1 MFWGNQIKG
10 KKGRTQ
16 RPLKAADSSLDM
28 CLKRDAAT
36 DAKKGG
42 KGQRRER
49 EWRGT
54 EEGKEGE
61 IKGKMDLM

>member
-28 CLKRDAAT
+28 CLKRDAAA

-42 KGQRRER
+42 KDRGER
-49 EWRGT
+49 GNGERLR
-54 EEGKEGE
+54 KERKE
-61 IKGKMDLM
+61 IKGKMD